1 MTGRRLKMAKKSQ
14 RLRTTGELVRVRP
27 RPATGRALPAIMKKG
42 ATVFRA
48 LVSREIPAAT
58 KIDVIRSGVVARVV
72 DEMVEYLAVPKNV
85 IFGILHTPES
95 TAHKLIKDNRNLDS
109 AASERVVRVADITR
123 MAEETFGGHGPA
135 TDWLKSPNLALGGA
149 TPLSM
154 LDTEPGAG
162 EVRRILFAINY
173 GGAF

>member
-1 MTGRRLKMAKKSQ
+1 MSHRLIAHSSDLLKLRRDGFNIA
-14 RLRTTGELVRVRP
+14 VRN
-27 RPATGRALPAIMKKG
+27 G
-42 ATVFRA
+42 
-48 LVSREIPAAT
+48 
-58 KIDVIRSGVVARVV
+58 
-72 DEMVEYLAVPKNV
+72 YLIVKDVPKNV

-95 TAHKLIKDNRNLDS
+95 TAHRLIKDNRNLDA

-123 MAEETFGGHGPA
+123 MAEGTFGGREAA
-135 TDWLKSPNLALGGA
+135 TRWLKSANLALGGA

-162 EVRRILFAINY
+162 EVRRILASINY

>member
-1 MTGRRLKMAKKSQ
+1 MPIRRSLKRAKKRAVVFKSFVAKD
-14 RLRTTGELVRVRP
+14 TP
-27 RPATGRALPAIMKKG
+27 PAK
-42 ATVFRA
+42 
-48 LVSREIPAAT
+48 
-58 KIDVIRSGVVARVV
+58 KIDVIRAGVGARVV
-72 DEMVEYLAVPKNV
+72 DDMVEYLDVPKNV

-123 MAEETFGGHGPA
+123 MAEETFGGREPA
-135 TDWLKSPNLALGGA
+135 TRWLRSANLALGGA

-162 EVRRILFAINY
+162 EVRRILFSINY
-173 GGAF
+173 GGVF

>member
-1 MTGRRLKMAKKSQ
+1 MPVKRSLKTVKSSRRLAAAPK
-14 RLRTTGELVRVRP
+14 
-27 RPATGRALPAIMKKG
+27 RAVIF
-42 ATVFRA
+42 TSF
-48 LVSREIPAAT
+48 VSRDTSSAR
-58 KIDVIRSGVVARVV
+58 KIDAIRAGVGARVV
-72 DEMVEYLAVPKNV
+72 DDMVEYLDVPKNV

-95 TAHKLIKDNRNLDS
+95 TAHRLIKDNRNLDA

-123 MAEETFGGHGPA
+123 MAEETFGGREAA
-135 TDWLKSPNLALGGA
+135 TRWLKSANLALGGA

-162 EVRRILFAINY
+162 EVRRILASINY